1 MDVIGFNSAKHA
13 RHRAGSHESRGAR
26 SMCNLPLDTTGIVFS
41 VGGVLYDD
49 SIWNRWLLQQ
59 LTKLGLQTQ
68 YQAFFQVLE
77 NEYLPEVYCGQ
88 RDYWQA
94 LRAYLF
100 SVGLSR
106 GQVDEIEATTS
117 GRRLRFEQEIR
128 PMPGVRATLA
138 LLSTRGIPMA
148 ILCNAVDSAK
158 ELSGKL
164 QSLGISQ
171 HFQQVVS
178 SRDTGVAMPA
188 PESYRSAVEALNIGP
203 GKLLFVSN
211 DQRELQGARAAG
223 MISVAIQVDEE
234 IAGDICLDRID
245 DLTGLV
251 GVSQK
256 RAKAG

>member
-1 MDVIGFNSAKHA
+1 
-13 RHRAGSHESRGAR
+13 
-26 SMCNLPLDTTGIVFS
+26 
-41 VGGVLYDD
+41 
-49 SIWNRWLLQQ
+49 
-59 LTKLGLQTQ
+59 
-68 YQAFFQVLE
+68 
-77 NEYLPEVYCGQ
+77 
-88 RDYWQA
+88 
-94 LRAYLF
+94 
-100 SVGLSR
+100 
-106 GQVDEIEATTS
+106 
-117 GRRLRFEQEIR
+117 
-128 PMPGVRATLA
+128 
-138 LLSTRGIPMA
+138 MA